1 MFPSLSNIDVTLKG
15 FEEVMNDTLWYLH
28 SNTVK
33 IAVVGNTKAGKSTL
47 LNSILQ

>member
-1 MFPSLSNIDVTLKG
+1 MCNDGIFFKS
-15 FEEVMNDTLWYLH
+15 FEDVMNDTLEYLQ
-28 SNTVK
+28 SNRVK